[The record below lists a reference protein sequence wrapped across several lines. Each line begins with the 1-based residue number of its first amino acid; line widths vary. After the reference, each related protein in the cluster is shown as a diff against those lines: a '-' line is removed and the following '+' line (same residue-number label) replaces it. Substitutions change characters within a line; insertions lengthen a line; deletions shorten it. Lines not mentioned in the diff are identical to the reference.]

1 MERCTDLWMEVGM
14 NYIVGDKITDE
25 IPPIL

>member
-1 MERCTDLWMEVGM
+1 MEWCTGLRMEVGM
-14 NYIVGDKITDE
+14 NYIVGAKITDE